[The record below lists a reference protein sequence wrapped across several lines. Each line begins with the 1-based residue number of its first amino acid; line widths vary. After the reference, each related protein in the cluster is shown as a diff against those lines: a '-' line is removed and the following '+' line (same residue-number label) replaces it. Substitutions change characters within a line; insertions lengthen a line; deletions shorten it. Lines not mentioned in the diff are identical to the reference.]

1 MHRRNSR
8 EAAVH
13 RKPISKAE
21 TPQECNAAI
30 IPAVYKANTIK
41 CSDTKNSG
49 LGENEHTSKKE
60 GKYLPLL
67 K

>member
-21 TPQECNAAI
+21 KPQECNAAI